1 MKRTKSIR
9 ILMVSISIVLSI
21 SIGVILYN
29 YYPTNYIKNCYD
41 DDKKKFVDVVNVLRE
56 LYSEEFLSVYIDSD
70 GNLNSQS
77 RENNAN
83 RVLPI
88 DDRNKILFELYEEY
102 KTDFPNIVFVKA
114 YYDEQGNIMVKF
126 SLYVRKLIGKDNDS
140 ADKIMYY
147 LVYHDSEY
155 QLDEYM
161 KLADKDGIN
170 DNWFIYS
177 EKGYIG

>member
-9 ILMVSISIVLSI
+9 ILMVSISIVLII
-21 SIGVILYN
+21 SLGVVLYN
-29 YYPTNYIKNCYD
+29 QYPKIFINNCYD
-41 DDKKKFVDVVNVLRE
+41 DDKQKFGDVVNIFRDM
-56 LYSEEFLSVYIDSD
+56 YSEEILSVYIDSD
-70 GNLNSQS
+70 GNLNAQS
-77 RENNAN
+77 RESNGK

-177 EKGYIG
+177 EKGYVG